1 MKKVLFI
8 GAGRMASA
16 ISSGMVKCGF
26 AVEDIKAYDI
36 LEQAAEKFTEN
47 TGIKCFCDNINELID
62 EADVVFIAVK
72 PQYLAGAVGSFDGK
86 LADKFIVSIVAGASI
101 AKLAEL
107 TGSSH
112 IVRVMPNTPALVGK
126 GCAAFSGSEEATEEE
141 LLFVENV
148 LKSVGVAFKLP
159 EKLMDAVT
167 ALSGSGPAYI
177 FEMVDAMS
185 DGGGCCGLPRELALE
200 MAIATCEGA
209 AAMLRETKLHP
220 AILKDQVTSPGGT
233 TMRAL
238 ERMKD
243 GNFREIMV
251 KAVKGACDRS
261 EELGRNV

>member
-8 GAGRMASA
+8 GAGRMATA
-16 ISSGMVKCGF
+16 ISSGMVNCGF
-26 AVEDIKAYDI
+26 AKENIKAFDI
-36 LEQAAEKFTEN
+36 LEQAAEKFTES
-47 TGIKCFCDNINELID
+47 TQIECFCNNIESLID
-62 EADVVFIAVK
+62 NADVVFIAVK
-72 PQYLAGAVGSFDGK
+72 PQFLAGAVGKLDGR
-86 LADKFIVSIVAGASI
+86 LASKFIVSIAAGVSI

-107 TGSSH
+107 TGSKH

-126 GCAAFSGSEEATEEE
+126 GCSAFAGSEDVTEEE
-141 LLFVENV
+141 LSFVENV
-148 LKSVGVAFKLP
+148 LKSVGIAFNLP

-185 DGGGCCGLPRELALE
+185 DGGGDCGLPRELALE

-220 AILKDQVTSPGGT
+220 SILKDQVTSPGGT

-238 ERMKD
+238 EIMQA
-243 GNFREIMV
+243 GEFRETVV
-251 KAVKGACDRS
+251 KAVKGACARS

>member
-8 GAGRMASA
+8 GAGRMATA
-16 ISSGMVKCGF
+16 ISSGMVNCGF
-26 AVEDIKAYDI
+26 EKENIKAFDI
-36 LEQAAEKFTEN
+36 LEQAAEKFTEA
-47 TGIKCFCDNINELID
+47 TGIECFCDGIEKLI
-62 EADVVFIAVK
+62 ENAEVVFIAVK
-72 PQYLAGAVGSFDGK
+72 PQFLAGAVGKLEGK
-86 LADKFIVSIVAGASI
+86 LDDKFIVSIAAGVSI

-107 TGSSH
+107 TGSRH

-126 GCAAFSGSEEATEEE
+126 GCAAFSGSEEATQQE
-141 LLFVENV
+141 LEFVENV
-148 LKSVGVAFKLP
+148 LKSVGTAFQLP

-185 DGGGCCGLPRELALE
+185 DGGACCGLPRELALE
-200 MAIATCEGA
+200 MAITTCEGA

-220 AILKDQVTSPGGT
+220 SILKDQVTSPGGT

-238 ERMKD
+238 EIMQNE
-243 GNFREIMV
+243 NFREIVV
-251 KAVKGACDRS
+251 KAVKGACLRS

>member
-1 MKKVLFI
+1 
-8 GAGRMASA
+8 MATA
-16 ISSGMVKCGF
+16 ISSGMVNCGF
-26 AVEDIKAYDI
+26 DRENIKAFDI
-36 LEQAAEKFTEN
+36 LEQAASNFTAA
-47 TGIKCFCDNINELID
+47 TGIECFCNDIETLIAN
-62 EADVVFIAVK
+62 ADVVFIAVK
-72 PQYLAGAVGSFDGK
+72 PQFLAGAVGKLVGK
-86 LADKFIVSIVAGASI
+86 LNDKFIVSIVAGASI
-101 AKLAEL
+101 AKLEEL
-107 TGSSH
+107 TGSKH

-126 GCAAFSGSEEATEEE
+126 GCAAFSGSEEASEEE
-141 LLFVENV
+141 LAFVENV
-148 LKSVGVAFKLP
+148 LKSVGVAFNLP

-220 AILKDQVTSPGGT
+220 SILKDQVTSPGGT

-238 ERMKD
+238 EVMKD
-243 GNFREIMV
+243 GNFRETV
-251 KAVKGACDRS
+251 VNAVKGACARS

>member
-8 GAGRMASA
+8 GAGRMATA
-16 ISSGMVKCGF
+16 IASGMIKKGF
-26 AVEDIKAYDI
+26 DKDSIKAYDI
-36 LEQAAEKFTEN
+36 LEQAAESFSAN
-47 TGIKCFCDNINELID
+47 TGIFCTHENIEPLIE
-62 EADVVFIAVK
+62 EADVVILAVK
-72 PQYLAGAVGSFDGK
+72 PQFLTGAVGKIDSI
-86 LADKFIVSIVAGASI
+86 LRNKFIISIVAGASI
-101 AKLAEL
+101 DKLREL
-107 TGSSH
+107 TDSRH

-126 GCAAFSGSEEATEEE
+126 GCAAFTGSEDVTEEE
-141 LLFVENV
+141 LAFVENI
-148 LKSVGVAFKLP
+148 LKSVGIAFNLP

-220 AILKDQVTSPGGT
+220 SILKDQVTSPGGT

-238 ERMKD
+238 EIMQD
-243 GNFREIMV
+243 GNFREVMV
-251 KAVKGACDRS
+251 NAVKGACARS

>member
-8 GAGRMASA
+8 GAGRMGSA
-16 ISSGMVKCGF
+16 IASGMVKSGF
-26 AVEDIKAYDI
+26 DSESIKAFDI
-36 LEQAAEKFTEN
+36 LELAAEKFTES
-47 TGIKCFCDNINELID
+47 TGIKCFCDNIDPLID
-62 EADVVFIAVK
+62 EADVVFLAVK
-72 PQYLAGAVGSFDGK
+72 PQFLNGAVSELDGR
-86 LADKFIVSIVAGASI
+86 LASKFIVSIVAGVSI
-101 AKLAEL
+101 EKLQSL

-126 GCAAFSGSEEATEEE
+126 GCAAFAGSEDTTAEE
-141 LLFVENV
+141 LAFVENV
-148 LKSVGVAFKLP
+148 LKSVGSAFNLS

-185 DGGGCCGLPRELALE
+185 DGGSCCGLPRELALE

-220 AILKDQVTSPGGT
+220 SILKDQVTSPGGT

-238 ERMKD
+238 EIMQNE
-243 GNFREIMV
+243 NFREIVV
-251 KAVKGACDRS
+251 KAVKGACLRS

>member
-1 MKKVLFI
+1 MI
-8 GAGRMASA
+8 
-16 ISSGMVKCGF
+16 
-26 AVEDIKAYDI
+26 
-36 LEQAAEKFTEN
+36 
-47 TGIKCFCDNINELID
+47 
-62 EADVVFIAVK
+62 FIAVK
-72 PQYLAGAVGSFDGK
+72 PQFLAGAVGKLAGK
-86 LADKFIVSIVAGASI
+86 LSDKFIVSIAAGVSI

-126 GCAAFSGSEEATEEE
+126 GCAAFSGSEEATAEE
-141 LLFVENV
+141 LEFVENV
-148 LKSVGVAFKLP
+148 LKSVGVAFNLP

-220 AILKDQVTSPGGT
+220 SILKDQVTSPGGT

-238 ERMKD
+238 EVMKEE
-243 GNFREIMV
+243 NFREIVV
-251 KAVKGACDRS
+251 KAVKGACARS

>member
-8 GAGRMASA
+8 GAGRMATA
-16 ISSGMVKCGF
+16 ISSGMVNCGF
-26 AVEDIKAYDI
+26 SREDIKAFDI
-36 LEQAAEKFTEN
+36 LEQAAEKFTEA
-47 TGIKCFCDNINELID
+47 TGIECFSDNIDGLIND
-62 EADVVFIAVK
+62 AEVVFLAVK
-72 PQYLAGAVGSFDGK
+72 PQFIAGAVSKLDGR
-86 LADKFIVSIVAGASI
+86 LADKFIVSIAAGVSI
-101 AKLAEL
+101 DKIAEL
-107 TGSSH
+107 TGSRH

-126 GCAAFSGSEEATEEE
+126 GCAAFSGSEDTTEEE

-148 LKSVGVAFKLP
+148 LKSVGAAFNLP

-185 DGGGCCGLPRELALE
+185 DGGACCGLPRELALE

-220 AILKDQVTSPGGT
+220 SILKDQVTSPGGT

-238 ERMKD
+238 EVMKD
-243 GNFREIMV
+243 GKFRETV
-251 KAVKGACDRS
+251 VDAVKGACARS

>member
-8 GAGRMASA
+8 GAGRMATA
-16 ISSGMVKCGF
+16 IASGMVKCGF
-26 AVEDIKAYDI
+26 DKENIKAFDI
-36 LEQAAEKFTEN
+36 LEAAAEKFKTATN
-47 TGIKCFCDNINELID
+47 IDCFCDNIGALLD
-62 EADVVFIAVK
+62 DADVILLAVK
-72 PQYLAGAVGSFDGK
+72 PQFLAGAVSNLDGR
-86 LADKFIVSIVAGASI
+86 LANKFIISIAAGVSI
-101 AKLAEL
+101 AKLEEL
-107 TGSSH
+107 TGSKH

-126 GCAAFSGSEEATEEE
+126 GCAAFAGSEDTTLDE
-141 LLFVENV
+141 LAFVENI
-148 LKSVGVAFKLP
+148 LNSVGVSFNLP

-220 AILKDQVTSPGGT
+220 SILKDQVTSPGGT

-238 ERMKD
+238 EIMKD
-243 GNFREIMV
+243 GEFREVVV
-251 KAVKGACDRS
+251 KAIKGACLRS
-261 EELGRNV
+261 EELGKNV

>member
-1 MKKVLFI
+1 
-8 GAGRMASA
+8 MATA
-16 ISSGMVKCGF
+16 IASGMVNCGF
-26 AVEDIKAYDI
+26 ERENIKAFDI
-36 LEQAAEKFTEN
+36 LEQAAVKFKEAT
-47 TGIKCFCDNINELID
+47 NIDCYWDDIAALID
-62 EADVVFIAVK
+62 DADVIFIAVK
-72 PQYLAGAVGSFDGK
+72 PQFLAGAVGKLDGR
-86 LADKFIVSIVAGASI
+86 LSDKFIVSIAAGVSI

-107 TGSSH
+107 TGSRH

-126 GCAAFSGSEEATEEE
+126 GCAAYAGSEDTTEDE
-141 LLFVENV
+141 LAFVASV
-148 LKSVGVAFKLP
+148 LNSVGISFNLP

-220 AILKDQVTSPGGT
+220 SILKDQVTSPGGT

-238 ERMKD
+238 EVMKA
-243 GNFREIMV
+243 GKFREV
-251 KAVKGACDRS
+251 VVDAVKGACIRS

>member
-26 AVEDIKAYDI
+26 SAEDIKAFDI
-36 LEQAAEKFTEN
+36 LETAAEKFTQT
-47 TGIKCFCDNINELID
+47 TGIQCFCEGMEGLID

-72 PQYLAGAVGSFDGK
+72 PQFLAGAVSKYSEK
-86 LADKFIVSIVAGASI
+86 LADKFIVSIAAGVSI
-101 AKLAEL
+101 GKLTEL
-107 TGSSH
+107 TGSKR

-126 GCAAFSGSEEATEEE
+126 GCAAFAGSEKTGAEE
-141 LLFVENV
+141 LAFVENV
-148 LKSVGVAFKLP
+148 LKSVGVAFNLS

-209 AAMLRETKLHP
+209 AAMLKETKLHP
-220 AILKDQVTSPGGT
+220 SILKDQVTSPGGT

-238 ERMKD
+238 EIMKD
-243 GNFREIMV
+243 NGFRETV
-251 KAVKGACDRS
+251 VNAVKGACARS
-261 EELGRNV
+261 EELGRDA

>member
-8 GAGRMASA
+8 GAGRMATA

-26 AVEDIKAYDI
+26 AREDIKAFDI
-36 LEQAAEKFTEN
+36 LEQAAQNFTQS
-47 TGIKCFCDNINELID
+47 TGIECFCQNIESLID
-62 EADVVFIAVK
+62 EADVVFLAVK
-72 PQYLAGAVGSFDGK
+72 PQFLAGAVGK
-86 LADKFIVSIVAGASI
+86 LEGRLENKFIVSIVAGVSI
-101 AKLAEL
+101 AKLNEL
-107 TGSSH
+107 TKSKH

-126 GCAAFSGSEEATEEE
+126 GCAAFAGSEETTQEE
-141 LLFVENV
+141 LAFVENV
-148 LKSVGVAFKLP
+148 LKSVGIAFNLP

-220 AILKDQVTSPGGT
+220 SILKDQVTSPGGT

-238 ERMKD
+238 EIMKD
-243 GNFREIMV
+243 GGFRETV
-251 KAVKGACDRS
+251 VNAVKGACARS
-261 EELGRNV
+261 EELGRNA